1 MPEITYILSDGTRR
15 TVSASAGDSVMRAAV
30 MNDVRGI
37 DGECG
42 GCLSCATCH
51 VYVDAEW
58 LAKLPACDPMEIELL
73 STVADERREGSRLGC
88 QITLDATLDGL
99 VVTMPGR
106 QT

>member
-15 TVSASAGDSVMRAAV
+15 TVRTSPGESVMHAAV
-30 MNDVRGI
+30 MNDVRGV

-51 VYVDAEW
+51 VYVDDGW
-58 LAKLPACDPMEIELL
+58 LAKLPERDAMEDELL
-73 STVADERREGSRLGC
+73 STVAAERREGSRLGC
-88 QITLDATLDGL
+88 QITMSAALDGL
-99 VVTMPGR
+99 VVTLPER